1 MPPSLSLCAAHQ
13 ELIYIQQSYVSRP
26 TLHRPFTPKLS
37 SSTQELIYIHQFSDE
52 KNWVPW
58 EGSSLM
64 TYPRYPGF
72 EPHTVIEW
80 NSYDSPLDV
89 LEFKSVAP
97 EPFMQE
103 YRQETGGWIR

>member
-1 MPPSLSLCAAHQ
+1 M
-13 ELIYIQQSYVSRP
+13 
-26 TLHRPFTPKLS
+26 
-37 SSTQELIYIHQFSDE
+37 IYIHQFSDE

-103 YRQETGGWIR
+103 YRQETGGWIRWGGQGGNGLDQVQGPPGVKY

>member
-1 MPPSLSLCAAHQ
+1 
-13 ELIYIQQSYVSRP
+13 
-26 TLHRPFTPKLS
+26 
-37 SSTQELIYIHQFSDE
+37 
-52 KNWVPW
+52 
-58 EGSSLM
+58 M